1 MNAIDILAS
10 ILIVIA
16 LVKIIILVINPNAWG
31 GLLSKIYTIPGVI
44 SVVGF
49 LLSVLTLYF
58 ILNAGISIIEILAV
72 CLFIALLMLTGLA
85 NYSEEFIVW
94 LDRQNII
101 KMVKRLWLYSSIWL
115 VLIIWGIYALLTK

>member
-1 MNAIDILAS
+1 MNTIDILAS

-16 LVKIIILVINPNAWG
+16 LIKIIILVINPNAWS

-94 LDRQNII
+94 LDRQNLI

-115 VLIIWGIYALLTK
+115 VLIIWGIYALLTQ